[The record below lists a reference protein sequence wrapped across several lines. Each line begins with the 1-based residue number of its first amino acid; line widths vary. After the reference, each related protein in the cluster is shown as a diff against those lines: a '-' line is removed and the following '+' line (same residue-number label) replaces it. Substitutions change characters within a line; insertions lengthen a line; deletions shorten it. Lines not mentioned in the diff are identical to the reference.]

1 MGFIEREAQLGALQS
16 WLAEAADGEGRLVF
30 VGGEAGAGKS
40 ALVGEFRRSLPPDV
54 PVYLGACEPLSAPR
68 PLGPLSDIAPTL
80 DVEIVERMRAGD
92 RSGVFTGCLAALT
105 AGPAPKVMIIE
116 DAHWADEATLDL
128 LQYLSR
134 RVGSTGALL
143 VVTYRDDVD
152 RTEPVSILLGDLAS
166 VPVVRRLAVP
176 PLSPAAVVELT
187 IDTGLDPVKLHAETN
202 GNAFFVTEIL
212 RQGSHR
218 MPVSVADAVLA
229 RVRRLRPAA
238 RQAVEVAAVV
248 GARVEPA
255 IARRVAEI
263 GANELDECV
272 ANGFLLSEGPV
283 LVFRHELARRAV
295 LDSIPPGRRS
305 QLHAEVL
312 RHLREFCA
320 EPDYLA
326 RLAEHAEE
334 AGDADAVLEFA
345 PAAGHTAS
353 RLRSHR
359 EAAFQYARALR
370 FAGRLSAGERAALL
384 AKRAD
389 ECLLLD
395 QRDDAIAA
403 LRDAIVLWEE
413 LGDQVRAGDGWR
425 QLVCAYWNVG
435 RRADAEL
442 AGDRAVE
449 ILEPLGP
456 SAELAWAYAE
466 QCCLSMCAQDPAALA
481 WGEKAL
487 ALAEVYGPPG
497 AMARALQSSGTF
509 MALSGDPHGEEM
521 IRRGLDTALQAGLDK
536 EAALAYIN
544 LGCAVWA
551 RLDLGAATEIASTGM
566 QFCQDR
572 DLHSYGFAAQS
583 NLVEISFWAGE
594 WDRATE
600 LCKAVLA
607 SNHVTRITAMVVLG
621 RIRAR
626 RRDPEVWPL
635 LDEARRLAIAV
646 AELQFTAMVAAA
658 RAEARW
664 LSGDTHLVAGEV
676 REQFELA
683 VALKSSW
690 HIGELGWW
698 LWRSGELDEPPDGAI
713 RPFALQM
720 AGDWEAA
727 ASEWT
732 EHGFPYEAAMAL
744 VDSPHVSDLRSAV
757 ETFDRLGA
765 VAGRE
770 LAGQRLR
777 QLGAVVPRGPRRST
791 RAHPDGLTAREVEVL
806 GMVQRGLTD
815 ADIAKVL
822 FLSTRTVNHH
832 VSSILTKLGV
842 SSRTEAAERARVDGE
857 NCMSSKD
864 EAVGPLSALRAR
876 T

>member
-1 MGFIEREAQLGALQS
+1 MLEATAFEPHLNFAAVGLVEREAQLGALGS
-16 WLAEAADGEGRLVF
+16 WLAEAAAGEGRLVF

-40 ALVGEFRRSLPPDV
+40 ALVGEFCRSLPSNV
-54 PVYLGACEPLSAPR
+54 PLYLGACEPLSAPR
-68 PLGPLSDIAPTL
+68 PLGPLSDIAPSL
-80 DVEIVERMRAGD
+80 DSVIVERMREGD
-92 RSGVFTGCLAALT
+92 RSGVFTDCLAALT
-105 AGPAPKVMIIE
+105 AGPVPKVMVIE

-152 RTEPVSILLGDLAS
+152 RTEPISILLGDLAS

-176 PLSPAAVVELT
+176 PLSPAAVAELT
-187 IDTGLDPVKLHAETN
+187 IDSDLDPVKLHAETN

-212 RQGSHR
+212 RQGSHG

-238 RQAVEVAAVV
+238 RETIEVAAVI
-248 GARVEPA
+248 GAKVEPA
-255 IARRVAEI
+255 IARSVGEI
-263 GANELDECV
+263 GADELDECV

-295 LDSIPPGRRS
+295 LESIPPGRRS
-305 QLHAEVL
+305 QLHAGVL
-312 RHLREFCA
+312 RGLRELCG

-345 PAAGHTAS
+345 PAAGDSAS

-370 FAGRLSAGERAALL
+370 FAGRLSAADRAALL

-395 QRDDAIAA
+395 QRDDAISAW
-403 LRDAIVLWEE
+403 REAIVLWEE
-413 LGDQVRAGDGWR
+413 LGDRVRAGDGWR

-435 RRADAEL
+435 RRADSEL
-442 AGDRAVE
+442 AADRAVE

-456 SAELAWAYAE
+456 SPELAWAYAE
-466 QCCLSMCAQDPAALA
+466 QCCLNMCAQDPAALT

-487 ALAEVYGPPG
+487 ALAEEYGPPG

-509 MALSGDPHGEEM
+509 MAINGDPEGEEM
-521 IRRGLDTALQAGLDK
+521 IRRGLDTALEAGLDK
-536 EAALAYIN
+536 EAALAYNN
-544 LGCAVWA
+544 LACAAWA
-551 RLDLGAATEIASTGM
+551 RLDLEAAAESASKGL

-572 DLHSYGFAAQS
+572 DIHSYGLGNQS
-583 NLVEISFWAGE
+583 NLADFSFWAGE
-594 WDRATE
+594 WDRAAE
-600 LCKAVLA
+600 LCKPVLA
-607 SNHVTRITAMVVLG
+607 SNHVSRIASMVVLA

-635 LDEARRLAIAV
+635 LDEARQLATGV
-646 AELQFTAMVAAA
+646 AELQYTALVAAG
-658 RAEARW
+658 RAEAHW
-664 LSGDTHLVAGEV
+664 LSGNSHLVAGEV
-676 REQFELA
+676 RELFEQA
-683 VALKSSW
+683 MALKSSW

-698 LWRSGELDEPPDGAI
+698 MWRSGELDDPPEGAI

-727 ASEWT
+727 ASEWA
-732 EHGFPYEAAMAL
+732 EHGFPYEAAMARL
-744 VDSPHVSDLRSAV
+744 DSPHVTDLRSAV

-765 VAGRE
+765 VAARE
-770 LAGQRLR
+770 LAG
-777 QLGAVVPRGPRRST
+777 VVPRGPRRST
-791 RAHPDGLTAREVEVL
+791 RSNPDGLTSREVEVL
-806 GMVQRGLTD
+806 GMVGRGLTD

-822 FLSTRTVNHH
+822 FISTRTVNHH

-842 SSRTEAAERARVDGE
+842 SSRTEAAEAARIDAEV
-857 NCMSSKD
+857 
-864 EAVGPLSALRAR
+864 
-876 T
+876 